1 MNVSLTSELERY
13 VREKV
18 GSGLYNSASEVVRE
32 ALRLLVAQDR
42 DESSHRAEADEGRA
56 PHLAARP
63 PAAAHTT
70 ERDPAS
76 LRVASA
82 RLRQALDMLHLSYAL
97 MKQNLRRKDTTASE
111 AEIEVRLAVWRSDA
125 DWGEEAPGYLERSP
139 ERLARLRRAHD

>member
-18 GSGLYNSASEVVRE
+18 DSGLYNSASEVVRE
-32 ALRLLVAQDR
+32 ALRLLVARDR
-42 DESSHRAEADEGRA
+42 DESSHRADEGGA
-56 PHLAARP
+56 PHLATEP
-63 PAAAHTT
+63 PAASEAT
-70 ERDPAS
+70 ERDAAS

-97 MKQNLRRKDTTASE
+97 MKQNLRRKDPTASE
-111 AEIEVRLAVWRSDA
+111 AEIEERLAAWRSDA

-139 ERLARLRRAHD
+139 ERLAELRRAPD